1 MEKENDIVALGEL
14 LIDFTEAG
22 YGKDGMKLFEQNP
35 GGAPANLLTAAS
47 HMGCRTAFIGKV
59 GADMHGIF
67 LKETLKN
74 EGIDTRAVV
83 EDADYFTTLAFVEID
98 KSGERNFSFARKPGA
113 DTMLRKEELDI
124 ELLSNCRIFH
134 FGSLS
139 LTDEP
144 SKGATLEAVAL
155 AKKAG
160 AIISYDPNYRAS
172 LWKNQCTAVEEMK
185 SVVSLADVMKV
196 SDEESLLLTGMTSYE
211 EAADELL
218 AMGLKLVAI
227 TLGNQGVLVARKGKK
242 EIIEA
247 FQVESVDTTGAGDS
261 FWGGFLS
268 CFLSFNQSVNQ
279 MEWKNIKKC
288 AITGNAVAALCVQKR
303 GGIPSV
309 PSKET
314 VNSFINEKIQNE
326 L

>member
-242 EIIEA
+242 EIVEA

-268 CFLSFNQSVNQ
+268 CFLSFNQSVDQ

>member
-22 YGKDGMKLFEQNP
+22 HGKDGMKLFEQNP

-59 GADMHGIF
+59 GADMHGTF
-67 LKETLKN
+67 LKETLKK
-74 EGIDTRAVV
+74 EGIDISAVV
-83 EDADYFTTLAFVEID
+83 EDVDYFTTLAFVEID
-98 KSGERNFSFARKPGA
+98 KTGERNFSFARKPGA
-113 DTMLRKEELDI
+113 DTMLQKEELDI

-139 LTDEP
+139 LTAEP

-172 LWKNQCTAVEEMK
+172 LWKNQCTAVKEMK
-185 SVVSLADVMKV
+185 AVIALADVMKV

-268 CFLSFNQSVNQ
+268 CFLSFNQSIDQ
-279 MEWKNIKKC
+279 MEWENIKKC

-314 VNSFINEKIQNE
+314 VNSFINERIQNG

>member
-124 ELLSNCRIFH
+124 ELL
-134 FGSLS
+134 
-139 LTDEP
+139 
-144 SKGATLEAVAL
+144 
-155 AKKAG
+155 
-160 AIISYDPNYRAS
+160 
-172 LWKNQCTAVEEMK
+172 
-185 SVVSLADVMKV
+185 
-196 SDEESLLLTGMTSYE
+196 
-211 EAADELL
+211 
-218 AMGLKLVAI
+218 
-227 TLGNQGVLVARKGKK
+227 
-242 EIIEA
+242 
-247 FQVESVDTTGAGDS
+247 
-261 FWGGFLS
+261 
-268 CFLSFNQSVNQ
+268 
-279 MEWKNIKKC
+279 
-288 AITGNAVAALCVQKR
+288 
-303 GGIPSV
+303 
-309 PSKET
+309 
-314 VNSFINEKIQNE
+314 
-326 L
+326 

>member
-83 EDADYFTTLAFVEID
+83 EDANYFTTLAFVEID

-113 DTMLRKEELDI
+113 DTMLRKEELDK
-124 ELLSNCRIFH
+124 ELISNCRIFH

-139 LTDEP
+139 LTAEP
-144 SKGATLEAVAL
+144 SKSATLEAVAL

-227 TLGNQGVLVARKGKK
+227 TLGNQGVLVARKDKK

-268 CFLSFNQSVNQ
+268 CFLSFNQSIDQ
-279 MEWKNIKKC
+279 MEWGNIKKC

-303 GGIPSV
+303 GGIPSA
-309 PSKET
+309 PNKET
-314 VNSFINEKIQNE
+314 VNSYINEKLQNG

>member
-247 FQVESVDTTGAGDS
+247 FQVEAVDTTGAGDS

-268 CFLSFNQSVNQ
+268 CFLSFNQSIDQ
-279 MEWKNIKKC
+279 MEWENIKKC

-309 PSKET
+309 PNKEI
-314 VNSFINEKIQNE
+314 VNSYINEKFQKG